1 MNIMITAIFAALPFY
16 LLALPIILLNM
27 LLISKKRKLLNIGF
41 ELKEK
46 IAILGFILSII
57 FVLGITIGNN
67 NSASLE
73 NVRLGSI
80 NIIPLKGMKVQ
91 YLFALKGYMY
101 FIINLFGNV
110 LIFIPLGFFLSI
122 YYKDDAKERF
132 KIIITSMIISF
143 FIEFLQL
150 FIGRA
155 SDINDIILNTIGAW
169 LGRLIFLYF
178 NIIFQ
183 NFFNTINLRC
193 INISNNKGVKRIRIL
208 QLFLWI
214 IFLVFN
220 LM

>member
-46 IAILGFILSII
+46 IAILGLILSII

-80 NIIPLKGMKVQ
+80 NIIPFKGMKVQ

>member
-46 IAILGFILSII
+46 IAILGLILSII

-178 NIIFQ
+178 NIIFE